1 MMYIRIFYVLET
13 IKLIF
18 LLSFFSLSLSFYN
31 NIEKTVYFKNK
42 KEESEREREDAK
54 KDNLR

>member
-18 LLSFFSLSLSFYN
+18 LLSFFLSLSFYN

>member
-1 MMYIRIFYVLET
+1 VLET

-18 LLSFFSLSLSFYN
+18 LLSFFLSLSFYN